1 MARKIASNT
10 IVDRTQL
17 LDFVRPRH
25 RAILATTRR
34 NGTPQMSPNTMGVDD
49 NGRLVI
55 STYPHRAKVLN
66 IRRNPRVSVC
76 VLSDDYGDEWVQ
88 IYGTA
93 EVVDLPQAVEPLVE
107 YYRNIA
113 GEHPDWAE
121 YRDAMV
127 EQGKCLIR
135 IEIDSWGPVARGG
148 FPAHLATDD

>member
-76 VLSDDYGDEWVQ
+76 VLSDDYGDDQ
-88 IYGTA
+88 
-93 EVVDLPQAVEPLVE
+93 
-107 YYRNIA
+107 RNQLAI
-113 GEHPDWAE
+113 
-121 YRDAMV
+121 V
-127 EQGKCLIR
+127 
-135 IEIDSWGPVARGG
+135 PVA
-148 FPAHLATDD
+148 ASATDAPRPNPVPAPVIMTFSGLKSRWTMPAAWAAASPRPASVKTARTAGMSPW